1 MRSDADTALDL
12 ILAHEGGKVDH
23 PKDPG
28 GRTNLGITQR
38 VYDGWRVARGLAKRD
53 VWVMPRAEALEIYK
67 AQYLKPIRY
76 AELPPGLNYA
86 VADFAVN
93 SGVSRAVRYLQ
104 ACLGVKQDG
113 VIGEITLSKLRGV
126 NDLTSLIDAYCVQR
140 MKFLRGLKTF
150 STFGVGWTRRV
161 MGDQPGAQRGDH
173 GVIDYAYEMA
183 TGGAELPLPV
193 AIGIREGEV
202 TGGKAEASDIKPMAT
217 SEGRTLAVAG
227 AAGVGGVAV
236 AINQVIDQL
245 TPLSESPVIGDT
257 VKVVA
262 AALGVVSAGMLLYST
277 LQSLR
282 AKQANG

>member
-1 MRSDADTALDL
+1 MRSDAETALDL

-28 GRTNLGITQR
+28 GRTNRGITQR
-38 VYDGWRVARGLAKRD
+38 VYDAWRLSRGLAKRD
-53 VWVMPRAEALEIYK
+53 VWIMPRAEAILIYE

-76 AELPPGLNYA
+76 SDLPPGLNYA

-93 SGVSRAVRYLQ
+93 SGVSRAVKYLQ
-104 ACLGVKQDG
+104 AALGVKQDG
-113 VIGEITLSKLRGV
+113 VIGEITLSRLRGV
-126 NDLTSLIDAYCVQR
+126 NDVGDLIDRYCAAR

-161 MGDQPGAQRGDH
+161 MGDQPGVQRGDH
-173 GVIDYAYEMA
+173 GVIDYAHEMLS
-183 TGGAELPLPV
+183 GAELPLPL
-193 AIGIREGEV
+193 AIGVRDGEV
-202 TGGKAEASDIKPMAT
+202 AGGKAEAEDIKPLAT
-217 SEGRTLAVAG
+217 TEGKTLAMAG

-245 TPLSESPVIGDT
+245 APLSDSPLIGDT

-282 AKQANG
+282 AKQTGAA

>member
-12 ILAHEGGKVDH
+12 ILAHEGGKVDN

-28 GRTNLGITQR
+28 GRTNLGVTQK
-38 VYDGWRVARGLAKRD
+38 VYDAWRVARGLAKRD
-53 VWVMPRAEALEIYK
+53 VWTMPRAEALEIYK

-76 AELPPGLNYA
+76 GDLPPGLNYA
-86 VADFAVN
+86 VADFSVN

-113 VIGEITLSKLRGV
+113 VIGEITLAKLRGV
-126 NDLTSLIDAYCVQR
+126 NDLTGLIDAYCVRR

-150 STFGVGWTRRV
+150 STFGKGWTRRV
-161 MGDQPGAQRGDH
+161 MGDSPGAQKGDH

-183 TGGAELPLPV
+183 TDGLDLPLPL
-193 AIGIREGEV
+193 AMGARAGEEA
-202 TGGKAEASDIKPMAT
+202 GGKAEAADVKVLAT
-217 SEGRTLAVAG
+217 TEGKTLAVAG

-236 AINQVIDQL
+236 AVNQAIEQL
-245 TPLSESPVIGDT
+245 TPLSESPLLGDSIKIIT
-257 VKVVA
+257 
-262 AALGVVSAGMLLYST
+262 AALGVVSAALFLYT
-277 LQSLR
+277 TVQSFR